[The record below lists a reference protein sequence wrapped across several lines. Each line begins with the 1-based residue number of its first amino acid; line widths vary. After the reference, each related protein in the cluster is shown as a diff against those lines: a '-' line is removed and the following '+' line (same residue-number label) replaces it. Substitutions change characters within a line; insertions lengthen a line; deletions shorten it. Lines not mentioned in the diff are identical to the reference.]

1 MRHRLRDM
9 SGKLARPEWR
19 GEAYGTGCYRFLMWN
34 MNYRLAKKP
43 VLCNILRRFAGFCPG
58 SCSAL
63 ELGFVNHARLVFQA
77 CLFHSVC
84 MGRRCGVPTLSP

>member
-1 MRHRLRDM
+1 LRHRLRDM
-9 SGKLARPEWR
+9 SGKLARPEWQ

-63 ELGFVNHARLVFQA
+63 ELGFVNHARLVFQPVCSKAFAWAAAAA
-77 CLFHSVC
+77 C
-84 MGRRCGVPTLSP
+84 RP